1 MEFLIADTFTASL
14 ARLTAAEQK
23 AVKVTTFDLQTH
35 PANPGI
41 QMHKLDH
48 ARDPNFWSA
57 RVSADIRIIV
67 HRTAGSLLLCYVD
80 HHDKAYAWA
89 ERRKLETHPK
99 TGSAQLV
106 ELRERVH
113 EIVTP
118 VFAPVQPAP
127 VASTPSRP
135 KLFEQR
141 SDDELLGYG
150 VPPEWLADVR
160 AADEDSLL
168 ALADH
173 LPGEAAEALL
183 ELATGGTPRPPQALP
198 PAASPFAHPDAQ
210 RRFRVMSNVEELT
223 RALEYPWDRWSVFLH
238 PEQRQIVER
247 NFSGPARVSGSAGT
261 GKTIVA
267 LHRAVHLAR
276 TNPDGRVLLAT
287 FSEPLARA
295 LQTQLRRLISHEPRL
310 AERIDVGA
318 LDVVAVRLHKSLIGP
333 VTLVSELM
341 LHSILQE
348 ASAAVPAH
356 RFRPSFL
363 LSEWTHIVDARQLRS
378 WEVYRDVIRL
388 GRKTRLKEPQRAQLW
403 DIFSR
408 VWSALGE
415 RRLTTLAGLYVALA
429 DRLAEIRNLP
439 YDFAVIDECQD
450 LGIPQLGFLTALGGG
465 RPNALFFAGDLGQR
479 IFQQPF
485 SWLSQ
490 GVDVRGRSRT
500 LRVNY
505 RTSHQIRQQADRLLD
520 PEITDADGLR
530 EERSDTI
537 SVFNG
542 PAPQVRSFATEEKE
556 VEAVAA
562 WLRDRAA
569 EGAAPH
575 EIGVFVRSEPQIDR
589 ARRALDQ
596 AGIACREL
604 NAKVEVTGGFAAI
617 GMMHLAKGL
626 EFRAVAVMACD
637 DEVLPLQERI
647 EQIGEEG
654 DLQDAYD
661 SERHLL
667 YVACTRARDQL
678 HVSGVEPVSEFLEDL
693 SEPPRESRVKLQ

>member
-23 AVKVTTFDLQTH
+23 AVKITTFDLQTN

-67 HRTAGSLLLCYVD
+67 HRTAGSLLLCFVD
-80 HHDKAYAWA
+80 HHDRAYAWA

-99 TGSAQLV
+99 TGAAQLV
-106 ELRERVH
+106 ELRERVQ

-118 VFAPVQPAP
+118 LFQPAP
-127 VASTPSRP
+127 ATRVASTPPRKP
-135 KLFEQR
+135 KLFERR
-141 SDDELLGYG
+141 SDDEILSYG
-150 VPPEWLADVR
+150 VPLEWLPDVR

-168 ALADH
+168 ALAEH

-183 ELATGGTPRPPQALP
+183 ELATGGTPRRPEVLA
-198 PAASPFAHPDAQ
+198 PAASPFEHPDAQ
-210 RRFRVMSNVEELT
+210 RRFRVMSNVEELS

-238 PEQRQIVER
+238 PEQRQIVTCD
-247 NFSGPARVSGSAGT
+247 FSRPIRVSGSAGT

-276 TNPDGRVLLAT
+276 VNPDSRVLLAT
-287 FSEPLARA
+287 FSDPLAHS
-295 LQTQLRRLISHEPRL
+295 LQVKLRRLISHELRL
-310 AERIDVGA
+310 AERMDVDT
-318 LDVVAVRLHKSLIGP
+318 LDAVAIRLHRSLLGP
-333 VTLVSELM
+333 VTLLPEPM
-341 LHSILQE
+341 LRSILKE
-348 ASAAVPAH
+348 SSVAASAH
-356 RFRPSFL
+356 RFSLSFL
-363 LSEWTHIVDARQLRS
+363 LSEWTHIVDARQVHT
-378 WEVYRDVIRL
+378 WEAYRDVPRL
-388 GRKTRLKEPQRAQLW
+388 GRKTRLREPQRALLW
-403 DIFSR
+403 NIFAR
-408 VWSALGE
+408 VWSVLSE
-415 RRLTTLAGLYVALA
+415 RELMTLAGLYVALT
-429 DRLAEIRNLP
+429 DRLADARNLP

-450 LGIPQLGFLTALGGG
+450 LSVAQLRFLAALGSD

-520 PEITDADGLR
+520 PEIADVDGLR
-530 EERSDTI
+530 EQRSDTI

-542 PAPQVRSFATEEKE
+542 PVPQVRSFATEEDE
-556 VEAVAA
+556 VKAVGT
-562 WLRDRAA
+562 WLRERTT
-569 EGAAPH
+569 EGVAPH
-575 EIGVFVRSEPQIDR
+575 EIGLFVRSEAQIDR
-589 ARRALDQ
+589 AKRAMEE
-596 AGIACREL
+596 AGIAFREL
-604 NAKVEVTGGFAAI
+604 NAQVEVASSFAAI
-617 GMMHLAKGL
+617 GVMHVAKGL

-678 HVSGVEPVSEFLEDL
+678 HVSGIEPVSEFMEDL
-693 SEPPRESRVKLQ
+693 NPF